1 MSQTAEVA
9 ETIEGKVL
17 RARAVARAR
26 LDAIR
31 ERKARYDVDL
41 EAFASDC
48 LTLRPVGGDEVLFR
62 FNADQRIVHEACEDQ
77 LRRTGKVRKIIVKA
91 RKIGVSTYVAGRYYQ
106 KTSRKHGRKAFVLTQ
121 IDDSTETI
129 FGIYERF
136 HKNNPHAPHTG
147 TANAK
152 ELSFDE
158 LDSGIAVG
166 TAGSKALGRGDTIQY
181 FHGCLAEGTMIIDPA
196 GRLRPIEMFRVGDH
210 VRTHKNAIAPISFI
224 SQQVKRCHA
233 LVFRGLRC
241 FPLLLTGEHRLW
253 TRRGWAE
260 VHDLIAGDT
269 IGFPVRTI
277 TSETGRLA
285 FRAAETKRPQGGG
298 RTPNGPTVVAVDY
311 NLGRLIGLYLA
322 EGTVIRGSTGAK
334 RSSAVTFT
342 VHENEVDRTLDWLA
356 SLATLYRS
364 VYVARRP
371 NSKTVGVTA
380 YGRSLAQFVDEL
392 VGHTDDKRLPD
403 RWWTMGED
411 FARGMLHG
419 YLCGDGHFSP
429 KRDRRISATSIR
441 ETITTGM
448 RDVMASLG
456 YGWASI
462 EHKVAAVRCGRNE
475 RAAFILRLTGAGVE
489 RLSVECGKPFVARRR
504 RDGGKYGTIQV
515 SDGYAWLPIVKKN
528 AAGNH
533 RVFDFEVG
541 HADHSY
547 CTLHGATHNSEVA
560 IWPNAQ
566 VHATGAL
573 EAVPDVEGTEIILE
587 STANG
592 ASGLFYNYAQAAL
605 RGQGQ
610 YEIIF
615 LAWFTHADYQ
625 AKPPADWRPPEAF
638 IEYAFLHKLKRPQ
651 LYWAYLKNATL
662 AAADNKGPDE
672 ICWQFMQEFPS
683 TAEEAFRASRAGRF
697 ISGKDVLRARKTEA
711 ADQSHAALVIG
722 ADFATGGDN
731 EGGDANCFIDR
742 QGRRAGRNV
751 YDRFRDRNTVSVAN
765 KLGELITRL
774 KPRMVFMDTGGGGA
788 QVYDILCTR
797 GFQSRMTLVNFGSG
811 ARNDKRYANKRAEM
825 WGECRGWLTD
835 PGGAQ
840 IPDDDVLDGELTAP
854 KGKEDMNQRVLLER
868 KDKIRKEFGTSPDGA
883 DALCLTFAEP
893 ISLEK
898 DNTAAVAAAAA
909 VQAADT
915 MAGY

>member
-31 ERKARYDVDL
+31 ERKAHYDVDL
-41 EAFASDC
+41 EAFAGDC

-62 FNADQRIVHEACEDQ
+62 FNAVQRIVHEACEDQ
-77 LRRTGKVRKIIVKA
+77 LRRTGKVRKLILKA
-91 RKIGVSTYVAGRYYQ
+91 RKPGVSTYVGGRYYH
-106 KTSRKHGRKAFVLTQ
+106 KTSRKRGRKAFVLTQ
-121 IDDSTETI
+121 IDDSTNII

-136 HKNNPHAPHTG
+136 HQKNPQAPHTG
-147 TANAK
+147 RSNAK
-152 ELSFDE
+152 ELYFDE
-158 LDSGIAVG
+158 LDSGITVG

-181 FHGCLAEGTMIIDPA
+181 FHG
-196 GRLRPIEMFRVGDH
+196 
-210 VRTHKNAIAPISFI
+210 
-224 SQQVKRCHA
+224 
-233 LVFRGLRC
+233 
-241 FPLLLTGEHRLW
+241 
-253 TRRGWAE
+253 
-260 VHDLIAGDT
+260 
-269 IGFPVRTI
+269 
-277 TSETGRLA
+277 
-285 FRAAETKRPQGGG
+285 
-298 RTPNGPTVVAVDY
+298 
-311 NLGRLIGLYLA
+311 
-322 EGTVIRGSTGAK
+322 
-334 RSSAVTFT
+334 
-342 VHENEVDRTLDWLA
+342 
-356 SLATLYRS
+356 
-364 VYVARRP
+364 
-371 NSKTVGVTA
+371 
-380 YGRSLAQFVDEL
+380 
-392 VGHTDDKRLPD
+392 
-403 RWWTMGED
+403 
-411 FARGMLHG
+411 
-419 YLCGDGHFSP
+419 
-429 KRDRRISATSIR
+429 
-441 ETITTGM
+441 
-448 RDVMASLG
+448 
-456 YGWASI
+456 
-462 EHKVAAVRCGRNE
+462 
-475 RAAFILRLTGAGVE
+475 
-489 RLSVECGKPFVARRR
+489 
-504 RDGGKYGTIQV
+504 
-515 SDGYAWLPIVKKN
+515 
-528 AAGNH
+528 
-533 RVFDFEVG
+533 
-541 HADHSY
+541 
-547 CTLHGATHNSEVA
+547 SEVA
-560 IWPNAQ
+560 FWPNAQ

-615 LAWFTHADYQ
+615 VPWFAHGDYV
-625 AKPPADWRPPEAF
+625 AKPPADWRPPETF

-651 LYWAYLKNATL
+651 LYWAYQKNAAL

-711 ADQSHAALVIG
+711 GDQSHAALVIG

-788 QVYDILCTR
+788 QVYDILSTR
-797 GFQSRMTLVNFGSG
+797 GFQSRMTLVNFGSA

-825 WGECRGWLTD
+825 WGECRAWLTD

-854 KGKEDMNQRVLLER
+854 KGKEDMNQRVLLEP

-893 ISLEK
+893 VSIEK

-915 MAGY
+915 TAGY